1 MTFLINFRR
10 IVPLIL
16 LGAALF
22 VTPAHAT
29 FPGKNGRIAFILG
42 PDVYSMNP
50 DGRDVRQLTHV
61 EPGRAANW
69 EFWSPDGKQIVF
81 NEGSAD
87 VDGVGEIWLMNADG
101 SSQHRILAEENFSD
115 DRPSFTPEGNSIL
128 FNRCSRLAEECA
140 IYRIGVD
147 GSGLR
152 ALTKYE
158 LGILDLSASAS
169 PDGQS
174 LLFTGISHDGIIA
187 ALYLKGSD
195 DSPLQRLT
203 PVPLSPRQPNWSP
216 DGKII
221 AFSTHCC
228 NPQNQEI
235 WTVRPDGSEL
245 RRLTNNGNN
254 YFAGPHDFHPSW
266 SPQGDA
272 IVFERDAPDFSSS
285 AIFVMRGDGTGLTKA
300 ITLPRSKPDIGA
312 RRSSVRLRAQGQ
324 VQVKQIEEGGALPRW
339 GAAAE

>member
-1 MTFLINFRR
+1 MTFLIKFRR

-29 FPGKNGRIAFILG
+29 FPGKNGRIAFLVG
-42 PDVYSMNP
+42 PDIYTMNP
-50 DGRDVRQLTHV
+50 DGSDVRQLTHMSAD
-61 EPGRAANW
+61 RAANW

-81 NEGSAD
+81 NEGPAAAS
-87 VDGVGEIWLMNADG
+87 GVGEIWLMNADG
-101 SSQHRILAEENFSD
+101 SNQRLVVVEENFSD
-115 DRPSFTPEGNSIL
+115 DRPSFTPDGNSIL

-187 ALYLKGSD
+187 ALFLKGSD
-195 DSPLQRLT
+195 GSPLQRLT

-216 DGKII
+216 DGKTI

-245 RRLTNNGNN
+245 RRLTNNGND

-285 AIFVMRGDGTGLTKA
+285 AIVVMRGDGTGLTKA
-300 ITLPRSKPDIGA
+300 ITLPRSRPDVDA

-324 VQVKQIEEGGALPRW
+324 IRFKQIEEGGALPRW
-339 GAAAE
+339 GAAP